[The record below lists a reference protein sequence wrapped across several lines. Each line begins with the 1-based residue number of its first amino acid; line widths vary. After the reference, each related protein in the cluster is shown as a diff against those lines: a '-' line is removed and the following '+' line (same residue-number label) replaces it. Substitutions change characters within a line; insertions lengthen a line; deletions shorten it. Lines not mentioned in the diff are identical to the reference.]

1 MSTMTGAAGAAA
13 SHDGGAEPKVAAD
26 KLGVGAEPSIAADMS
41 GGGAKPTVGATS
53 HRSGAEPAA
62 TAEPGCGDEP
72 CTSEAAARVD
82 SASGRRSPV
91 RRLPMTALRGGLRWG
106 LVTVLIVTSVWKF
119 ASLDRFAAALS
130 AMGFFDPS
138 VVPVLTWGV
147 PVLEA
152 VTALLLAMPR
162 VEVLGLGLSVV
173 QFGCFCGFH
182 AYLHW
187 KGIVVPCGCAGIRE
201 TDVGRADHLAMSA
214 GCGVMALAAVFLL
227 CAPEP
232 RSGVR
237 AASSHD

>member
-1 MSTMTGAAGAAA
+1 MSTMTGAAGAAD
-13 SHDGGAEPKVAAD
+13 SHDGGAEPTAAAD
-26 KLGVGAEPSIAADMS
+26 RLG
-41 GGGAKPTVGATS
+41 
-53 HRSGAEPAA
+53 SGAELAA
-62 TAEPGCGDEP
+62 TAEPGCGAGP
-72 CTSEAAARVD
+72 CASEAPIRVD
-82 SASGRRSPV
+82 PAGGRRSLV
-91 RRLPMTALRGGLRWG
+91 RRLPMAALRGGLRWG
-106 LVTVLIVTSVWKF
+106 LVSVLIVTAVWKF

-214 GCGVMALAAVFLL
+214 GCGVMALAAMFLL
-227 CAPEP
+227 CAPAP
-232 RSGVR
+232 RSSLPS
-237 AASSHD
+237 APPSSHD